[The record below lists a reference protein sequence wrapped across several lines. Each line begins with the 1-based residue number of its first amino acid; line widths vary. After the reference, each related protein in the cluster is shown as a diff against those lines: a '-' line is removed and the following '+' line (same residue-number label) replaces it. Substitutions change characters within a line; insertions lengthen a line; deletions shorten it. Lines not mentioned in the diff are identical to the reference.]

1 MSRQK
6 CQVFIWK
13 GGWYS
18 RQARYIIRSASTPS
32 SVILFP
38 CIQSAVTTLCGG
50 YHKGG
55 VELVLPIL
63 FSHLPLQWLSLLVFW
78 EFPSYAVYSLRGIL
92 SFTIPILSHL
102 LDTLSSLFY
111 HTEWIFFVPSKTE
124 RVAKGSI
131 PSWSLWAQVRFK
143 VDLPRIRSHSRQG
156 VLMSSHLESS
166 FLIAISSL
174 TVLTISSVSIVIA
187 TLWVPLLRNKVFII
201 IVFTRGS
208 WSEDPFLTHFNYYF
222 TISSALCQVFYS
234 FSLGIVS
241 WGQLESLLLWREIR
255 GFVRGFERRFEKVW
269 AWMKRTTAHPV

>member
-1 MSRQK
+1 MNTIS
-6 CQVFIWK
+6 VFFLTCWWSNWEDQSPTHLETGKIPE
-13 GGWYS
+13 GFS
-18 RQARYIIRSASTPS
+18 HS
-32 SVILFP
+32 SLTFNYYYTE
-38 CIQSAVTTLCGG
+38 SSTLCQDN
-50 YHKGG
+50 
-55 VELVLPIL
+55 
-63 FSHLPLQWLSLLVFW
+63 S
-78 EFPSYAVYSLRGIL
+78 L
-92 SFTIPILSHL
+92 SFFIFLKSSIVTHHQLSNIG
-102 LDTLSSLFY
+102 Y
-111 HTEWIFFVPSKTE
+111 PHTEWIFFVPSKTE

-241 WGQLESLLLWREIR
+241 WGQLESLLLWGEIR

-269 AWMKRTTAHPV
+269 AWMKITTAHPV

>member
-92 SFTIPILSHL
+92 SSETIQYSPSGRQTSSWLYWTQLLNNPSFSTYIISYHQLFVKTILY
-102 LDTLSSLFY
+102 LFS
-111 HTEWIFFVPSKTE
+111 F
-124 RVAKGSI
+124 
-131 PSWSLWAQVRFK
+131 SWSLLLLHTTNYRTSVIPTLNEF
-143 VDLPRIRSHSRQG
+143 
-156 VLMSSHLESS
+156 SS
-166 FLIAISSL
+166 F
-174 TVLTISSVSIVIA
+174 
-187 TLWVPLLRNKVFII
+187 PQRLR
-201 IVFTRGS
+201 
-208 WSEDPFLTHFNYYF
+208 E
-222 TISSALCQVFYS
+222 
-234 FSLGIVS
+234 
-241 WGQLESLLLWREIR
+241 
-255 GFVRGFERRFEKVW
+255 
-269 AWMKRTTAHPV
+269 